1 MSLWPKIAGVSN
13 MLLISSLELTTLTSG
28 RFFLASR
35 PRKVMVRTVVI
46 PKVIRSE
53 VASLLSQN
61 GTQEMTTIKIHGP

>member
-1 MSLWPKIAGVSN
+1 M
-13 MLLISSLELTTLTSG
+13 TTLTSG

-46 PKVIRSE
+46 PRVIRSE